1 VLILIEELSMSPS
14 SNLDDIR
21 RSALDLADR
30 SERRWKRALILFAAV
45 EGVGWIGFVLLAYH
59 GFSVA
64 VLLGVAVLIL
74 YTMIFTWAVALKE
87 HMDNC
92 TQRVLKAIDTLAQAR
107 RERPD

>member
-1 VLILIEELSMSPS
+1 MANSTH
-14 SNLDDIR
+14 LDEIR
-21 RSALDLADR
+21 RRALDLVDK
-30 SERRWKRALILFAAV
+30 SERRWKRAILIFAAV
-45 EGVGWIGFVLLAYH
+45 EGMGWISFILFAWL

-92 TQRVLKAIDTLAQAR
+92 TQRILKAMDTMPHAQD
-107 RERPD
+107 EKPD